1 MYLPELAR
9 YGINQTDLLDSCKSV
24 SVGAWRLAE
33 MVKKYGNTWEAVG
46 ANHSETPFHRDSY
59 KALIR
64 RIIDFWIAQGLMRPQ

>member
-1 MYLPELAR
+1 
-9 YGINQTDLLDSCKSV
+9 
-24 SVGAWRLAE
+24 